1 MLLAGLALRP
11 TGCQRLLTITAEDK
25 TRQRELYIAWAL
37 LLGVAGLHV
46 AAWRHEVKHGDQLAD
61 QAAWEEVC
69 KVKDMREGFAKIIR
83 LTTGER
89 VAVFR
94 NEGTLSAISNHC
106 AHQNGH

>member
-1 MLLAGLALRP
+1 
-11 TGCQRLLTITAEDK
+11 
-25 TRQRELYIAWAL
+25 
-37 LLGVAGLHV
+37 
-46 AAWRHEVKHGDQLAD
+46 
-61 QAAWEEVC
+61 EEVC